1 MSPPSPDRILIPPSP
16 PSPLPPNLLTTLTS
30 ALLSSTSAIPHL
42 QSTLHSTAQS
52 HHWPDAI
59 HQRAKQLISTGQAT
73 TPQEVMAQL
82 LLEAREGRKGM
93 PGGME
98 RGKGQDGKSGSGSG
112 NGNGEQVI
120 DVRFPEEAVKA
131 GKEVVRG
138 ALEGIV
144 DVGGQEGGK
153 DAR

>member
-1 MSPPSPDRILIPPSP
+1 MSPPSSDRILIPPSP

-42 QSTLHSTAQS
+42 QSTLLSTAQS
-52 HHWPDAI
+52 HPWPDAI
-59 HQRAKQLISTGQAT
+59 HQRAKQLITTGQAT

-82 LLEAREGRKGM
+82 VLEAREGRKRMM
-93 PGGME
+93 PGALA
-98 RGKGQDGKSGSGSG
+98 RGKGPDGTSG
-112 NGNGEQVI
+112 NGDQAI

-144 DVGGQEGGK
+144 DVGGQEAGK

>member
-1 MSPPSPDRILIPPSP
+1 
-16 PSPLPPNLLTTLTS
+16 
-30 ALLSSTSAIPHL
+30 
-42 QSTLHSTAQS
+42 
-52 HHWPDAI
+52 
-59 HQRAKQLISTGQAT
+59 
-73 TPQEVMAQL
+73 MAQL

-98 RGKGQDGKSGSGSG
+98 REKGQDGKSGSGSG

-120 DVRFPEEAVKA
+120 DVRFPKEAVKA
-131 GKEVVRG
+131 GKEVVRR